1 MGDKE
6 VYAGT
11 SVLSVLAM
19 KFLREGICDRF
30 TLGLSLGI
38 RSCLKAKAGVYGS
51 PHSQKFLILAR

>member
-6 VYAGT
+6 VYVGT

-19 KFLREGICDRF
+19 KFLRERICDRF

-38 RSCLKAKAGVYGS
+38 RSCLKEGVYGS